1 MKPARIALALS
12 SAALAL
18 SLGACTYDYLQ
29 HTDNVGYHAGNAVR
43 ANLERETT
51 NPTKSSMYDRSG
63 LGKNGEVI
71 ASGAAPAQGAPAA
84 AP

>member
-18 SLGACTYDYLQ
+18 TLGACTYDYLQ
-29 HTDNVGYHAGNAVR
+29 NSDSVGYHAGNAVK

-51 NPTKSSMYDRSG
+51 NPTSSSMYDKSG
-63 LGKNGEVI
+63 LGKNGDVI
-71 ASGAAPAQGAPAA
+71 PSDEAA
-84 AP
+84 APTP